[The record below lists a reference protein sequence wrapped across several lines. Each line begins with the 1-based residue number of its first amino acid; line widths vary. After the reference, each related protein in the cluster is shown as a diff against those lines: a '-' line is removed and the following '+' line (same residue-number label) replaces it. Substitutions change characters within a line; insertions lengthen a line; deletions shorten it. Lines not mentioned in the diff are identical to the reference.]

1 MVNHLTKL
9 LWVNLQSRL
18 NVSESKMKPRNSNSS
33 IFQGLDMYF
42 WEMSQALEKKWAE
55 GLKDF
60 HGDGDKG
67 QTTNLTEES
76 LKKVL

>member
-1 MVNHLTKL
+1 MNQNRKR
-9 LWVNLQSRL
+9 NLEIQIL
-18 NVSESKMKPRNSNSS
+18 
-33 IFQGLDMYF
+33 QGLDMYF

>member
-1 MVNHLTKL
+1 MNQNRKR
-9 LWVNLQSRL
+9 NLEIQIL
-18 NVSESKMKPRNSNSS
+18 
-33 IFQGLDMYF
+33 QGLDMYF

-60 HGDGDKG
+60 HGDKG

>member
-1 MVNHLTKL
+1 
-9 LWVNLQSRL
+9 
-18 NVSESKMKPRNSNSS
+18 
-33 IFQGLDMYF
+33 MYF